1 MKIIVA
7 LDYKNPLDALQMV
20 ALLRDYVDGFKIGT
34 ALWSQSVYVKDYTK
48 DKELFVDC
56 KLWDTP
62 GTVELV
68 VSKIVAKGGT
78 MATISTWNND
88 ATFKAVEKYADKI
101 KLLGVSYLTS
111 WTPEEVYEIHGDK
124 LGFTWEPHIKRMT
137 DHGFGG
143 IVCSVK
149 DLGAINSIDSDHNLT
164 RVCPGII
171 ERLGAGPEWYGTNP
185 QARTGT
191 AVDAEKNGADYIV
204 VGRAV
209 TKADDPI
216 QAIQKM
222 RRDTSSKD
230 PIEYPMDKFLEINN
244 G

>member
-20 ALLRDYVDGFKIGT
+20 ALLRDHVDGFKIGT

-48 DKELFVDC
+48 DKELFIDC

-62 GTVELV
+62 ATVELV
-68 VSKIVAKGGT
+68 VNKIVAKGGT

-88 ATFKAVEKYADKI
+88 AVFKAIEKYADKI
-101 KLLGVSYLTS
+101 KLVGVSYLTS
-111 WTPEEVYEIHGDK
+111 LTRDDIYDIHGDR
-124 LGFTWEPHIKRMT
+124 LGFTWEPHVKRML

-143 IVCSVK
+143 VVCSVM
-149 DLGAINSIDSDHNLT
+149 DLGAIRMADLNHKLT

-171 ERLGAGPEWYGTNP
+171 ERLGDGPEWYGTHK

-191 AVDAEKNGADYIV
+191 AVDAKRCGADCII

-222 RRDTSSKD
+222 RQDID
-230 PIEYPMDKFLEINN
+230 NE
-244 G
+244 

>member
-20 ALLRDYVDGFKIGT
+20 ALLRDHVDGFKIGT

-48 DKELFVDC
+48 DKELFIDC

-62 GTVELV
+62 NTVEQV

-78 MATISTWNND
+78 MTTISTWNNN
-88 ATFKAVEKYADKI
+88 AVFQAVEKYADKI

-111 WTPEEVYEIHGDK
+111 WTGDEVYEMFGTR
-124 LGFTWEPHIKRMT
+124 LGYGWEPHIKRMT

-149 DLGAINSIDSDHNLT
+149 DLGAIHIADTNHNLT
-164 RVCPGII
+164 RVCPGIKGKSDI
-171 ERLGAGPEWYGTNP
+171 PAG
-185 QARTGT
+185 QARTAT
-191 AVDAEKNGADYIV
+191 AVDAKKGGADYIV
-204 VGRAV
+204 VGRAI
-209 TKADDPI
+209 TQANDPI
-216 QAIQKM
+216 HAIQKM
-222 RRDTSSKD
+222 KHD
-230 PIEYPMDKFLEINN
+230 IAIL
-244 G
+244 

>member
-20 ALLRDYVDGFKIGT
+20 ALLRDHVDGFKIGT

-48 DKELFVDC
+48 DKELFIDC

-62 GTVELV
+62 ATVELV

-78 MATISTWNND
+78 MATICTWNNN
-88 ATFKAVEKYADKI
+88 AVFKAVEKYADKI

-111 WTPEEVYEIHGDK
+111 WTPEEVYEIHGDR
-124 LGFTWEPHIKRMT
+124 LGFTWETHIKRMT

-149 DLGAINSIDSDHNLT
+149 DLGAINSIDTNHNLT
-164 RVCPGII
+164 RVCPGIKG
-171 ERLGAGPEWYGTNP
+171 ESDAPGG
-185 QARTGT
+185 QARTAS
-191 AVDAEKNGADYIV
+191 AVDAKKGGADYIV
-204 VGRAV
+204 VGRAI
-209 TKADDPI
+209 TQADDPV

-222 RRDTSSKD
+222 KREGLPKD
-230 PIEYPMDKFLEINN
+230 PMGYPMDKFLEINN
-244 G
+244 ERTH